1 MLQSNI
7 VKIIVADSHKLVRE
21 GIISL
26 LNTFPNFLVV
36 DEAENGLEL
45 INKFK
50 KTCVDII
57 LIDTAMSPISGLEA
71 FIELKKYSNNFK
83 ALFLSITESS
93 DHQVRVTHIGGHGLV
108 SKYIGANE
116 LAYAINLIMSGECY
130 FSKINLNG
138 NSARKNESI
147 TKKRN
152 GSNGKSIEKLS
163 KKEEELMNLLTEG
176 LTSSEIATRLF
187 ISKRTVDT
195 HRKHILEKFNLKS
208 SAELMKFA
216 FERTNT
222 NHEDI

>member
-7 VKIIVADSHKLVRE
+7 IKIIVADSHKLVRE

-26 LNTFPNFLVV
+26 LNSFPNFLVV

-50 KTCVDII
+50 KTRVDII

-71 FIELKKYSNNFK
+71 FIELIKYCNNFK

-93 DHQVRVTHIGGHGLV
+93 DHQDRVTHIGGHGLV
-108 SKYIGANE
+108 SKYIGSNE
-116 LAYAINLIMSGECY
+116 LAYAINLIMSGENY

-138 NSARKNESI
+138 NKEGMI
-147 TKKRN
+147 KKRN

-216 FERTNT
+216 FECMNT
-222 NHEDI
+222 DQEIL

>member
-1 MLQSNI
+1 MLQFNVI
-7 VKIIVADSHKLVRE
+7 KIIVADSHKLVRE

-26 LNTFPNFLVV
+26 LNSFPNFLVV

-50 KTCVDII
+50 KTNVDII

-71 FIELKKYSNNFK
+71 FIELKKYNNNFK

-93 DHQVRVTHIGGHGLV
+93 DHQIRVTHIGGQGLV
-108 SKYIGANE
+108 SKYIGSNE
-116 LAYAINLIMSGECY
+116 LAYAINLIMSGENY
-130 FSKINLNG
+130 FSKINLN
-138 NSARKNESI
+138 NNFMRNKERIA
-147 TKKRN
+147 KKSN

-163 KKEEELMNLLTEG
+163 KKEGELVILLTEG

-216 FERTNT
+216 FDYMNT
-222 NHEDI
+222 NQENL